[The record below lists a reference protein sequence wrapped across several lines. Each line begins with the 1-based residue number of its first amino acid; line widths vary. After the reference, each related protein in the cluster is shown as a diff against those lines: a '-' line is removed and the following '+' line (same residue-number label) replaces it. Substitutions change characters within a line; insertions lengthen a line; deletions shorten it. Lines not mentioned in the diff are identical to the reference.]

1 MDGYAQQSGDDSSGS
16 HLHTK
21 NQASAGEQLMAL
33 IPAAN
38 STPTSHHPPE
48 MQNTAPPSKTS
59 AFLASLTAHYATRS
73 DVVTPHLF
81 TQHCKDYHTGK
92 SNENGFYVSVY
103 RLFCSTNAQHLMEG
117 FKAFLPSA
125 WKNIELGW
133 LDRAVEEDVKK
144 QAKESK
150 ELTASLVVM
159 LEGSS
164 TQSDSALLADTNT
177 PATKRQLP
185 EGPAEAVAGQPAVKK
200 ENTPTKA
207 FRPPQRISSRLAQ
220 SSTTSPDTTPAPVNK
235 TLRWLATQNQDFTT
249 PPTKQPLSKTA
260 TPLTTKP
267 TILKPASPAT
277 TTPGALPPASTI
289 PHLGP
294 IYRDKRHI
302 LSRRNKPYIHGLCG
316 QHFGHPAEVQRH
328 HNGQGG
334 RPGCWEKKGK
344 PQGEEGAWDSD
355 ATCKVR
361 LTDVSYVRVK
371 EGFVVTSW
379 GVVSGVEGLREGE
392 EDGVGVGVGVGGVG
406 GEEDVEGDDGEAGEK
421 RKGLL
426 KLNVRAQVKGDSNA
440 GEDGEDDDLKVFVAS
455 QSSPEPAE
463 KLQEILETEDG
474 NAASFEVNAAARA
487 VALGLRT
494 RK

>member
-33 IPAAN
+33 SPAAN

-92 SNENGFYVSVY
+92 SNENDFYVSVY

-125 WKNIELGW
+125 WRNIELGW

-150 ELTASLVVM
+150 KLTASLVAM

-185 EGPAEAVAGQPAVKK
+185 EGPTEAVAGQPAVKK
-200 ENTPTKA
+200 KKTPTKA
-207 FRPPQRISSRLAQ
+207 FRPSQRISSRLAQ

-249 PPTKQPLSKTA
+249 PPTKQPLSTTA
-260 TPLTTKP
+260 TPPTAKP
-267 TILKPASPAT
+267 TTLKPPSPASLDHNPTTSKPVSTTTTT
-277 TTPGALPPASTI
+277 TTPGALLPASTI
-289 PHLGP
+289 PHVGP

-334 RPGCWEKKGK
+334 RPGCWEKNRK
-344 PQGEEGAWDSD
+344 PLGEEGAWDSD
-355 ATCKVR
+355 ATCKVK
-361 LTDVSYVRVK
+361 LTDVSYV
-371 EGFVVTSW
+371 
-379 GVVSGVEGLREGE
+379 
-392 EDGVGVGVGVGGVG
+392 
-406 GEEDVEGDDGEAGEK
+406 
-421 RKGLL
+421 KG
-426 KLNVRAQVKGDSNA
+426 
-440 GEDGEDDDLKVFVAS
+440 
-455 QSSPEPAE
+455 
-463 KLQEILETEDG
+463 
-474 NAASFEVNAAARA
+474 
-487 VALGLRT
+487 
-494 RK
+494 